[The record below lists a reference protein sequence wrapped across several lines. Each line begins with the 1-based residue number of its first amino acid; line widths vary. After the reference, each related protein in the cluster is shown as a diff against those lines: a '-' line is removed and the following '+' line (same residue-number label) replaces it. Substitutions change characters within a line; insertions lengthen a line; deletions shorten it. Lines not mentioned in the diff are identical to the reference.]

1 MNGKHLILSAVI
13 AASLGG
19 CYAYAGPPRHA
30 HRHRERVVVVE
41 HRRPAPVVVHERVVV
56 HDRHRY

>member
-1 MNGKHLILSAVI
+1 MNCKNWILSAVV

-30 HRHRERVVVVE
+30 HYRHRERVVVVE
-41 HRRPAPVVVHERVVV
+41 HPRPAPVVVHERVVV
-56 HDRHRY
+56 RDRRY